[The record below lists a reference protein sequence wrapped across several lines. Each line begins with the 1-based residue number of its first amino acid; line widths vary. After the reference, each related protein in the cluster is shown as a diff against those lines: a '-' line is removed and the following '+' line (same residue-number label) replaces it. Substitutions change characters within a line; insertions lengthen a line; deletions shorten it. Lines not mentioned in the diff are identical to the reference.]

1 MKSKE
6 LSEFKELKIHK
17 ELNKKINIINSKKF
31 LKLIINFLK
40 KNIK

>member
-6 LSEFKELKIHK
+6 LSEFKELKIHE
-17 ELNKKINIINSKKF
+17 ELTKKINIINSKTF
-31 LKLIINFLK
+31 LKLIINFFK